1 MDFRTKKR
9 PKTHKIVKYFPGLL
23 LRTIHLVAKY
33 TLKYLLLVITLIAEC
48 RRVYAFST
56 KRFNGGLGYDYE
68 QDMGNLS
75 RLPRHMSFVINED
88 VSTDYCDVANLIVW
102 TIAMGIPYI
111 SLYDRHGILNFEFYI
126 LYYIYYCCL
135 FTVKLSNIQY
145 IYITYPSHF

>member
-88 VSTDYCDVANLIVW
+88 VSTDYCDVANLIP
-102 TIAMGIPYI
+102 IP
-111 SLYDRHGILNFEFYI
+111 LKELPRDRHGILNFEFYI

-145 IYITYPSHF
+145 IYIYYISQPLLI